1 MLLLLIMHGCLV
13 VTIIVCVYES
23 LWIKQIKIKRDL
35 ILTISRIKVQI
46 FQRGIYYIL
55 CLTLVK
61 ISYCAVNNQSS
72 LIVLVH
78 IYHMHHLILNQRS
91 KLTTVYN
98 FMKIPQQQIR
108 FYTIIHQ
115 PIRFKCVFPHTYIF
129 IIQLKVSGIL
139 N

>member
-1 MLLLLIMHGCLV
+1 VGVNCVSVPLYCNMLLLCYSYSLCMGLVV

-61 ISYCAVNNQSS
+61 ITYCAS
-72 LIVLVH
+72 
-78 IYHMHHLILNQRS
+78 
-91 KLTTVYN
+91 
-98 FMKIPQQQIR
+98 
-108 FYTIIHQ
+108 
-115 PIRFKCVFPHTYIF
+115 TYISYALSDFKSTIKINYCIYITSWKYHNNKFVF
-129 IIQLKVSGIL
+129 IPSYTNPSAL
-139 N
+139 NVFFLIHISL